1 MMVRFAKCCN
11 PLPGDA
17 ISGYI
22 TRGRGVTVHTAD
34 CPNILSSDP
43 ERLIQVSWNLKE
55 KAIHAVRV
63 RVICNDKKGLL
74 AEISSALASSEV
86 NIVRAGVITTED
98 KKAICNFEL
107 EVHDLKHLQNAFR
120 ALNKLKDVL
129 KVERLRGLPSTE
141 KEERR
146 AEA

>member
-1 MMVRFAKCCN
+1 MVRFGKCCN

-34 CPNILSSDP
+34 CPNILGSDP
-43 ERLIQVSWNLKE
+43 ERVVEVSWNLKE

-63 RVICNDKKGLL
+63 RVTCNDRKGLL
-74 AEISSALASSEV
+74 ADLSSALASSEV
-86 NIVRAGVITTED
+86 NIVRADVITTED
-98 KKAICNFEL
+98 KRAICNFEL

-120 ALNKLKDVL
+120 ALSKLKNVL
-129 KVERLRGLPSTE
+129 KVERLRGLPTVE
-141 KEERR
+141 KEEKG